1 MRLVFNYYKK
11 ELISFL
17 NINNCIK
24 KTNQM
29 ISLESFKKFNI
40 WIIKYIYF
48 IKTDKYYLIL
58 NINKILLILLL
69 IYIFNFN
76 LNFYNIIFNLNLIN
90 FIRDKLNKK
99 VLNFYILIKMQIFLT
114 EILDIFIFLGRSL
127 NRKDINKK
135 YICYVN
141 SLFKKIFYILIQIN
155 LLYELKHLINKRKKN
170 KCELKSSVS
179 EILNLSKFKNFN
191 F

>member
-76 LNFYNIIFNLNLIN
+76 LNFYNII
-90 FIRDKLNKK
+90 
-99 VLNFYILIKMQIFLT
+99 
-114 EILDIFIFLGRSL
+114 
-127 NRKDINKK
+127 
-135 YICYVN
+135 
-141 SLFKKIFYILIQIN
+141 
-155 LLYELKHLINKRKKN
+155 
-170 KCELKSSVS
+170 
-179 EILNLSKFKNFN
+179 
-191 F
+191 